1 MDSSAMSANLMKD
14 PKFMEMFQKALGD
27 GKIPDEKDP
36 NRDKWLK
43 EMQDKLSAEATKE
56 AKKQLETP
64 VSDKDGQWMYVI
76 PEPGFCIKCS
86 GSRGTKI
93 FINVCKHERIAE
105 PIPLEPEEQEE
116 DDAIKFKIPLSCGQA
131 RVDTDK
137 AGKACKVFDV
147 IVNPNTIQRCADDN
161 EFRRFVAAL
170 CMTWIKQKSEP
181 ELNAD
186 EFKNVNFKCK
196 GVPEAQRI
204 RLSAAPKAANAM
216 GDEIQLP
223 SKGSASA
230 PTQPGGRGDRP
241 LVQEMTTSAACTTSA
256 AAATSTA
263 PSFTLRGEGVYDWGK
278 HAKAARHPN
287 FRDTVPKEYHVT
299 ITIPGIT
306 TIKEVIVQ
314 VVRGRSLELAYVD
327 NEEKPFLQIP
337 ISFRVL
343 EDPTAAK
350 FVKSKS
356 ELRLVL
362 EVSLPDESDIQNK
375 TKASRDVTEEEE
387 EERKKHDAEHDQKVK
402 EQREKYERKQKE
414 EADVMN
420 QRKEYVE
427 NISAMQEGVIPP
439 VIRDEFEAMN
449 PDQQRAMLMRIEGKV
464 RKGDSVDQL
473 LDKLPD
479 DVLGSICVFLRGKLG
494 LEQRPAPPK
503 AAAPSP
509 SEKKVRFEESET
521 ESKSSN
527 AWTKQ
532 LETEGNVA
540 NVEYNFAK
548 KAETLF
554 GVEMNN
560 RYLFALD
567 Q

>member
-1 MDSSAMSANLMKD
+1 MEDMTAKLMKD
-14 PKFMEMFQKALGD
+14 PKFMEMFQRALGD
-27 GKIPDEKDP
+27 DKIPDEKDP

-43 EMQDKLSAEATKE
+43 DMQEKLSREAQKE
-56 AKKQLETP
+56 AKQQLETP
-64 VSDKDGQWMYVI
+64 VSDKDGQWMYII

-86 GSRGTKI
+86 GSRGSKI
-93 FINVCKHERIAE
+93 FINICKHERIAE
-105 PIPLEPEEQEE
+105 PIPLEPDEQE

-131 RVDTDK
+131 RLDNDK
-137 AGKACKVFDV
+137 AGKPCKVFDV
-147 IVNPNTIQRCADDN
+147 IVNPNTIQRCADDS

-204 RLSAAPKAANAM
+204 RLSAAPKPSNAL

-223 SKGSASA
+223 SKGHATA
-230 PTQPGGRGDRP
+230 PAQPGGRGDGP
-241 LVQEMTTSAACTTSA
+241 LVQEIDSSAPKSGAEKQ
-256 AAATSTA
+256 A
-263 PSFTLRGEGVYDWGK
+263 PTYTIKPEGTYDWAR

-287 FRDTVPKEYHVT
+287 FRDNVPKEFVVQ
-299 ITIPGIT
+299 IVIPGIT
-306 TIKEVIVQ
+306 TIKEVVVQ
-314 VVRGRSLELAYVD
+314 VVRGRSLELSYVD
-327 NEEKPFLQIP
+327 DEEKPFLQVP
-337 ISFRVL
+337 LPFRVL
-343 EDPTAAK
+343 EDPAAAK
-350 FVKSKS
+350 FIKSKF
-356 ELRLVL
+356 ELRLTL

-375 TKASRDVTEEEE
+375 TKPSRDAVEEEE
-387 EERKKHDAEHDQKVK
+387 EEQRKAEAESEKRLK
-402 EQREKYERKQKE
+402 EQRERYARKQKE
-414 EADVMN
+414 EESVMN

-427 NISAMQEGVIPP
+427 NINAMQEGVIPP
-439 VIRDEFEAMN
+439 VIREEFEAMN
-449 PDQQRAMLMRIEGKV
+449 PEQQQAMLMRIEGKIK
-464 RKGDSVDQL
+464 RGDSVDQL
-473 LDKLPD
+473 LEKLPE
-479 DVLGSICVFLRGKLG
+479 DVLGSICKFLRGKLG
-494 LEQRPAPPK
+494 LEQRTEPK
-503 AAAPSP
+503 KKSIAD
-509 SEKKVRFEESET
+509 EKKVRFEEPPAGDD
-521 ESKSSN
+521 KNSN

-532 LETEGNVA
+532 LESDNTST

>member
-1 MDSSAMSANLMKD
+1 MDPSGLSSTLMKD
-14 PKFMEMFQKALGD
+14 PKFMEMFQKVLGD

-56 AKKQLETP
+56 AKKHLETP

-86 GSRGTKI
+86 GSRGSKI
-93 FINVCKHERIAE
+93 FINICKHERIAE

-131 RVDTDK
+131 RTDNDK
-137 AGKACKVFDV
+137 AGKPCKVYDV

-181 ELNAD
+181 DLNAD

-196 GVPEAQRI
+196 GVAEAQRI
-204 RLSAAPKAANAM
+204 RLSAAQKPSNAM

-223 SKGSASA
+223 SKGTATGLA
-230 PTQPGGRGDRP
+230 QTGGRGDKP
-241 LVQEMTTSAACTTSA
+241 LVQVINPSGESVEDNKVRK
-256 AAATSTA
+256 A
-263 PSFTLRGEGVYDWGK
+263 PEPTFVLKTEGIYDWSP

-287 FRDTVPKEYHVT
+287 FRDTVPKEYHVV

-306 TIKEVIVQ
+306 TIKEVVVQ

-327 NEEKPFLQIP
+327 DEEKPFLQIP
-337 ISFRVL
+337 LPFRVL
-343 EDPTAAK
+343 EDPTCAK
-350 FVKSKS
+350 FVKSKA

-362 EVSLPDESDIQNK
+362 EVSLPDETDIQNK
-375 TKASRDVTEEEE
+375 TKASRDATEEEE
-387 EERKKHDAEHDQKVK
+387 EERKKNEELQDQKLK
-402 EQREKYERKQKE
+402 EQRERYERKQQE
-414 EADVMN
+414 ETSVMN

-439 VIRDEFEAMN
+439 VIREEFESMN
-449 PDQQRAMLMRIEGKV
+449 SEQQRAMLMRLEGKI
-464 RKGDSVDQL
+464 RRGDSVDQL

-479 DVLGSICVFLRGKLG
+479 DVIGSICVFLRGKLG
-494 LEQRPAPPK
+494 LEQRQAPVAKGPPA
-503 AAAPSP
+503 
-509 SEKKVRFEESET
+509 EKKVRFDEKAPLAEKDTNE
-521 ESKSSN
+521 
-527 AWTKQ
+527 WTQQ
-532 LETEGNVA
+532 LDNNNSTT

>member
-1 MDSSAMSANLMKD
+1 MDPSGLSANLMKD

-56 AKKQLETP
+56 AKKHLETP

-86 GSRGTKI
+86 GSRGSKI
-93 FINVCKHERIAE
+93 FINICKHERIAE
-105 PIPLEPEEQEE
+105 PIPLEADEQEE
-116 DDAIKFKIPLSCGQA
+116 DDAIKFKIPLSCGQV
-131 RVDTDK
+131 RTDNDK
-137 AGKACKVFDV
+137 SGKPCKVYDV

-181 ELNAD
+181 DLNAD

-196 GVPEAQRI
+196 GVAEAQRI
-204 RLSAAPKAANAM
+204 RLSAAPKASNAM

-223 SKGSASA
+223 SKGAA
-230 PTQPGGRGDRP
+230 TTLTQPGGRGDKP
-241 LVQEMTTSAACTTSA
+241 LVQEMSPTTGVGDENKAVKPAE
-256 AAATSTA
+256 
-263 PSFTLRGEGVYDWGK
+263 PSFVIKTEGSYDWTA

-299 ITIPGIT
+299 VTIPGIT
-306 TIKEVIVQ
+306 TIKEVLVQ

-327 NEEKPFLQIP
+327 DEEKPFLQIP
-337 ISFRVL
+337 LPFRVA

-356 ELRLVL
+356 ELRLTL
-362 EVSLPDESDIQNK
+362 EVSLPDETDTQNK
-375 TKASRDVTEEEE
+375 TKASRDATEEEE
-387 EERKKHDAEHDQKVK
+387 EERKKNEALHDQKLK
-402 EQREKYERKQKE
+402 EQREKYERKQQE
-414 EADVMN
+414 EASVMS

-439 VIRDEFEAMN
+439 VIREEFESMN
-449 PDQQRAMLMRIEGKV
+449 PEQQRAMLMRIEGKI
-464 RKGDSVDQL
+464 RRGDSVDQL

-479 DVLGSICVFLRGKLG
+479 DVLGSICVFLRSKLG
-494 LEQRPAPPK
+494 LEQRQQPPAK
-503 AAAPSP
+503 APASK
-509 SEKKVRFEESET
+509 SVSFEEKE
-521 ESKSSN
+521 KPDNKNSN
-527 AWTKQ
+527 EWAQQ
-532 LETEGNVA
+532 LDNNNNTT